1 MKKNLKTISLYVD
14 ILFCAVI
21 LPLIL
26 LLVPVDRWIV
36 SKTSFLI
43 LLTVYLYFVYFV
55 HRVANIPSLC
65 MRKEFGKVA
74 AVIILLVAATWALG
88 QYPIPDQ
95 ETAKMEY
102 ALRKHLRMQ
111 TVWFFFLTVSGFSLS
126 IELIFELFR
135 QILQKQQIESEK
147 NKAELALYKSQ
158 IDPHFLFNTLNTI
171 YALVVSK
178 SDKAESAFVKFSG
191 LLKYVYSYRKADTID
206 IDTEISYVSQYI
218 DLQKMRLNSH
228 TAVDFI
234 CDITD
239 RSLMVP
245 SMMLMTFVENA
256 FKYGVS
262 SEQDCRIAI
271 TVRAGSDSLY
281 FSSENRIMSH
291 HSGDEMP
298 VGIENCRKRL
308 ELLYPGRHTL
318 TVINDGITFKAEL
331 EIRQMKQATG
341 K

>member
-1 MKKNLKTISLYVD
+1 MKKNLKTISVYVD

-26 LLVPVDRWIV
+26 LLVPVDKRIV
-36 SKTSFLI
+36 SKTDFLI
-43 LLTVYLYFVYFV
+43 VLTLYLYFVYFV
-55 HRVANIPSLC
+55 HRAANIPSLF
-65 MRKEFGKVA
+65 MKKKFGKVA
-74 AVIILLVAATWALG
+74 AVVILLVVVTWALG
-88 QYPIPDQ
+88 QYPVPES
-95 ETAKMEY
+95 ETAKMGY

-111 TVWFFFLTVSGFSLS
+111 TVWFFLLTVSGFSLS

-135 QILQKQQIESEK
+135 QILQNQQIESEK

-171 YALVVSK
+171 YALVVTK
-178 SDKAESAFVKFSG
+178 SDKAESAFLKFSE

-206 IDTEISYVSQYI
+206 IDTEISYISRYI

-228 TAVDFI
+228 TEVEFD
-234 CDITD
+234 CDIRN
-239 RSLMVP
+239 RSLMIP

-262 SEQDCRIAI
+262 SEQDCRIII
-271 TVRAGSDSLY
+271 TVKAGADSLY
-281 FSSENRIMSH
+281 FRTENSVMRHRSS
-291 HSGDEMP
+291 DERP

-308 ELLYPGRHTL
+308 ELMYPGRHTL
-318 TVINDGITFKAEL
+318 TISDDGITFRAVL
-331 EIRQMKQATG
+331 EIRRLA
-341 K
+341 

>member
-26 LLVPVDRWIV
+26 FLVPVDKWIV
-36 SKTSFLI
+36 SKTDFLI
-43 LLTVYLYFVYFV
+43 ILTVYLYFVYFV
-55 HRVANIPSLC
+55 HRAANIPSLC

-74 AVIILLVAATWALG
+74 AVVILLVAVTWALG
-88 QYPIPDQ
+88 RYPVPES
-95 ETAKMEY
+95 ETAKIGY
-102 ALRKHLRMQ
+102 AMRRHLRMQ

-171 YALVVSK
+171 YSLVVSK

-206 IDTEISYVSQYI
+206 IDTEISYISQYI

-228 TAVDFI
+228 TTVSFS
-234 CDITD
+234 CDIED
-239 RSLMVP
+239 RSLMIP

-262 SEQDCRIAI
+262 SEQDCSIDI
-271 TVRAGSDSLY
+271 TVKAGPDSLY
-281 FSSENRIMSH
+281 FSTANRIMSH

-298 VGIENCRKRL
+298 VGIDNCRKRL

-318 TVINDGITFKAEL
+318 SVTNDGVTFKAVL
-331 EIRQMKQATG
+331 EIRQLRQGPAK
-341 K
+341 